1 MNGNAASG
9 APGGTGAASGEDEQM
24 QRLVDLCLKVPFAKA
39 ALT

>member
-1 MNGNAASG
+1 LA
-9 APGGTGAASGEDEQM
+9 GEDEQM